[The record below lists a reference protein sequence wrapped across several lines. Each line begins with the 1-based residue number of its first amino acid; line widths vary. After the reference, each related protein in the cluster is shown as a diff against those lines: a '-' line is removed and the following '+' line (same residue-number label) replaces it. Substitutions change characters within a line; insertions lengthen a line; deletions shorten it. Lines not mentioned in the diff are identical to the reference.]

1 MRGKETVAV
10 FENVVKWRK
19 GRSIGIEKFSMSIQK
34 AEKILVYGNSG
45 MMRELYRVT
54 VAVFENVVKWRKGRS
69 IGIEKFSMSI
79 QKAEKILVYGN
90 SGMMRELY
98 RVFAQLEKPD
108 DGIMKIYGQLAYIST
123 EFPLWND
130 LRVQDYLFLM
140 LRDRKKKHV
149 GEVIEMWK
157 ESLLWKKRTFQIQH
171 LSDWEKEKLLYLM
184 AFLRNPDILVIGNI
198 GKIFTREEEKELWN
212 IFQIQHLSDWEKEK
226 LLYLMAFLRNPDILV
241 IGNIGKIFTREEE
254 KELWNMVDRYRSI
267 NHMAVLCVSEY
278 KEEPYQ
284 FDCIY
289 RVLNGKIVRE
299 GE

>member
-1 MRGKETVAV
+1 MQHMRGKE
-10 FENVVKWRK
+10 
-19 GRSIGIEKFSMSIQK
+19 
-34 AEKILVYGNSG
+34 
-45 MMRELYRVT
+45 T

-157 ESLLWKKRTFQIQH
+157 ESLLWKKR
-171 LSDWEKEKLLYLM
+171 
-184 AFLRNPDILVIGNI
+184 
-198 GKIFTREEEKELWN
+198 